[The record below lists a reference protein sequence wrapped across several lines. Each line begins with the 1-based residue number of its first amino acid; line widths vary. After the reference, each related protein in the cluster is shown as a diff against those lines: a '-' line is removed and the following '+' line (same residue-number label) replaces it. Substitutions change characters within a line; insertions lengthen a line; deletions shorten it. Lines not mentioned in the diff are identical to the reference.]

1 MITLKNLMKLMPYAA
16 CDLEPDSFLQIV
28 DSETGAHYRKV
39 FSSLM
44 LGGDLISIY
53 PDDIFDFEVTC
64 IEYENDH
71 CVISVK
77 GR

>member
-1 MITLKNLMKLMPYAA
+1 
-16 CDLEPDSFLQIV
+16 
-28 DSETGAHYRKV
+28 
-39 FSSLM
+39 M